1 MADDGG
7 IRQHINDLVAQ
18 ERALREQLQ
27 SGEISA
33 PAEQERLR
41 AVEAELDQYWDLLR
55 QRDAAREHGKD
66 PDDARMRDAG
76 TVENYL
82 D

>member
-1 MADDGG
+1 MADDGD
-7 IRQHINDLVAQ
+7 IRQHISDLVAQ

-55 QRDAAREHGKD
+55 QRDAAREFGKD
-66 PDDARMRDAG
+66 PDDAQVRDAG

>member
-1 MADDGG
+1 MADDGD
-7 IRQHINDLVAQ
+7 IRQHISDLVAQ

-55 QRDAAREHGKD
+55 QRDAAREFGKD
-66 PDDARMRDAG
+66 PDGAQVRDAG

>member
-1 MADDGG
+1 MANDGD
-7 IRQHINDLVAQ
+7 IRQHIGDLVAQ
-18 ERALREQLQ
+18 ERALRDQLR

-55 QRDAAREHGKD
+55 QRDAAREFGKD
-66 PDDARMRDAG
+66 PDDASVRDAG

>member
-1 MADDGG
+1 MADDGD
-7 IRQHINDLVAQ
+7 IRKRIGDLVAQ
-18 ERALREQLQ
+18 ERALRDQLRA
-27 SGEISA
+27 GEISE

-41 AVEAELDQYWDLLR
+41 DVEAELDQYWDLLR
-55 QRDAAREHGKD
+55 QRDAAREYGKD
-66 PDDARMRDAG
+66 PDDAQVRDAG

>member
-1 MADDGG
+1 MADDGD
-7 IRQHINDLVAQ
+7 IRQHISDLVAQ

-33 PAEQERLR
+33 PTEQERLR

-55 QRDAAREHGKD
+55 QRDAKREYGKD
-66 PDDARMRDAG
+66 PDDAQVRDAG